1 MFLASV
7 CNIHAMDS
15 FICCFLLSNS
25 EQFISVM
32 NVLSFEGV
40 VIGKDSD
47 LPMLY
52 YSYPL
57 IGFATSLID
66 TVNALTAAI

>member
-1 MFLASV
+1 MRWIA
-7 CNIHAMDS
+7 IHVVL
-15 FICCFLLSNS
+15 LLSNS
-25 EQFISVM
+25 EQQFIQVM
-32 NVLSFEGV
+32 NVLSFEES

-47 LPMLY
+47 LPILY
-52 YSYPL
+52 YSSSL

>member
-1 MFLASV
+1 MRWIAIRVVL
-7 CNIHAMDS
+7 
-15 FICCFLLSNS
+15 LLSNS
-25 EQFISVM
+25 EQSIQVM
-32 NVLSFEGV
+32 NVFSFEES